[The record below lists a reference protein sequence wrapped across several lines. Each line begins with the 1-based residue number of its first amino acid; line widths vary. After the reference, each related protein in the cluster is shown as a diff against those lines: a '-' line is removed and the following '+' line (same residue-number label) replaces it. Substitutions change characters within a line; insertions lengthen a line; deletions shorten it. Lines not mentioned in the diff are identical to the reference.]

1 MCREVLGEK
10 SSPGEPPGLLDREA
24 RRAQLHLLAH
34 QPRLPLWGPRAT
46 GDRT

>member
-10 SSPGEPPGLLDREA
+10 SSPGETPGLLDGEA
-24 RRAQLHLLAH
+24 RGAQLHLLAH
-34 QPRLPLWGPRAT
+34 QSQPPLWGPRAT